1 MGIDLRAAVAEH
13 GDGLEAAARGRFDA
27 PVPACPGWVVGD
39 LVRHVAEVQLWW
51 AAALPAGGAA
61 PEVDEVRREV
71 GELFDGEGPD
81 GLWLASARLR
91 DAAGRVGDDAPV
103 WAWWSPTGRTPA
115 TEVLRR
121 VAHELVVHR
130 HDACAAVGEPVT
142 ASPELAEDGVA
153 EFAERLLGGD
163 LARPGVVE
171 LRAVDTGRTWLIGSA
186 GDGLRLLDAAEA
198 DRVRAGGGAGGALSG
213 TAELLHLAL
222 WRRVAPDRLV
232 VEGDGELVRAA
243 ITASRL
249 G

>member
-13 GDGLEAAARGRFDA
+13 GDGLEAAARGRLDA
-27 PVPACPGWVVGD
+27 PVPACPGWLVGD
-39 LVRHVAEVQLWW
+39 LVRHVAEVELWW

-61 PEVDEVRREV
+61 PDVDGVRREV
-71 GELFDGEGPD
+71 GELFAGEGQA
-81 GLWLASARLR
+81 GLRLASARLR

-121 VAHELVVHR
+121 VAHELVVHH
-130 HDACAAVGEPVT
+130 HDAREAVGEPLAVV
-142 ASPELAEDGVA
+142 PELAEDGVA
-153 EFAERLLGGD
+153 EFTERFLGGD
-163 LARPGVVE
+163 LGRPGVVG
-171 LRAVDTGRTWLIGSA
+171 LRAVDTGRTWLVGSV
-186 GDGLRLLDAAEA
+186 GDGLRLLTADEA
-198 DRVRAGGGAGGALSG
+198 DRVRAGGGVEGALSG

-222 WRRVAPDRLV
+222 WRRVALDRLV
-232 VEGDGELVRAA
+232 VEGDGELARAT